1 MTSHKKV
8 AYMILLLSLTVSSV
22 GPIQAQQRRTTITPM
37 PTYTRRPEAV
47 NRPRNVQPENRPYN
61 NVQTGSHS
69 SPGLTQFNGGWY
81 FNSDKGNFSL
91 MGPIPGN
98 WALATDSLYVDVG
111 DDGNYYLYDAQFP
124 NVAVQLTFVQNI
136 GDDQAAD
143 DQD

>member
-1 MTSHKKV
+1 
-8 AYMILLLSLTVSSV
+8 
-22 GPIQAQQRRTTITPM
+22 
-37 PTYTRRPEAV
+37 
-47 NRPRNVQPENRPYN
+47 
-61 NVQTGSHS
+61 
-69 SPGLTQFNGGWY
+69 
-81 FNSDKGNFSL
+81 